1 MVLTDG
7 PACKIDCFP
16 LLNSKYSQLT
26 KTKAHNQK
34 TEFEFAVKD
43 NFWGI
48 LKKHFISS
56 TAMHNDKK
64 GQSLIG

>member
-34 TEFEFAVKD
+34 TEFEFAVKAS
-43 NFWGI
+43 FWGI
-48 LKKHFISS
+48 HKKHFISS
-56 TAMHNDKK
+56 AMHNDKK

>member
-34 TEFEFAVKD
+34 REFEFAVKAS
-43 NFWGI
+43 FWGI
-48 LKKHFISS
+48 FKKRSAITIRRVKVLLVEMS
-56 TAMHNDKK
+56 K
-64 GQSLIG
+64 Q

>member
-43 NFWGI
+43 NFSQKT
-48 LKKHFISS
+48 LHQLYCD
-56 TAMHNDKK
+56 A
-64 GQSLIG
+64 

>member
-34 TEFEFAVKD
+34 TEFEFALRQI
-43 NFWGI
+43 FGEFS
-48 LKKHFISS
+48 KKHFISS
-56 TAMHNDKK
+56 ALHNNRK